1 MTSHPLPQTSH
12 PSVRPVR
19 LEPPFTMAH
28 TCEITFSP
36 VKRGSRDII
45 ETIKNQCECSPRFVS
60 MGEYVASPRVA
71 TARVGFSKE
80 SDYLLAE
87 SSSYY
92 MEMEKTDAKE
102 QQQRGKSSLWISTFT
117 LTSTIL
123 GSGTLAVPFAIA
135 SSGWLLGNAIMLCIA
150 MITQY
155 SVHLLLSASDRVDND
170 CAKTYETVLTISVHE
185 KWMITV
191 VVVATANR
199 RIGNLRMASVLAILS
214 IGYVVAF
221 VLAAFLAA
229 SNVEEAAIA
238 PGVQAIRLEPGSI
251 YTVTLLISAFA
262 CHNTALPVYEEL
274 KERSL
279 PRMNRAVIG
288 GISVAFILYEIISL
302 CGYLHFGADTR
313 DNILLNFS
321 TEYAPQSSQDASTRR
336 KVVHGSSAG
345 SYDPHRH
352 VAFPFV
358 RSECQSTYLE
368 R

>member
-1 MTSHPLPQTSH
+1 
-12 PSVRPVR
+12 
-19 LEPPFTMAH
+19 
-28 TCEITFSP
+28 
-36 VKRGSRDII
+36 
-45 ETIKNQCECSPRFVS
+45 
-60 MGEYVASPRVA
+60 MGEYVARTRVA

-80 SDYLLAE
+80 SDYLMAE

-92 MEMEKTDAKE
+92 MEMDKTDTKE
-102 QQQRGKSSLWISTFT
+102 QQQRGKSSLWSSTFT
-117 LTSTIL
+117 LTNTIL

-135 SSGWLLGNAIMLCIA
+135 FSGWLIGNAIMLSIA
-150 MITQY
+150 MIMQY
-155 SVHLLLSASDRVDND
+155 SAHLLLSASDLAAVP
-170 CAKTYETVLTISVHE
+170 TISVHE
-185 KWMITV
+185 KWMSTV
-191 VVVATANR
+191 VVVATSSR
-199 RIGNLRMASVLAILS
+199 RIGKLRLASVLATLS

-238 PGVQAIRLEPGSI
+238 PGVHAIRLEPGSI
-251 YTVTLLISAFA
+251 YTVTLLISTLA

-288 GISVAFILYEIISL
+288 AISVAFILYEIISL

-313 DNILLNFS
+313 DNICS
-321 TEYAPQSSQDASTRR
+321 TFYGIYFAAQIRQDDSTRR
-336 KVVHGSSAG
+336 TVVHGSSAG
-345 SYDPHRH
+345 SYDPHSH